1 MSFDALENRK
11 IAKTWK
17 EYLGDSKM
25 SLMVILW
32 VWRELIGP
40 RSKQIALR
48 MVVAGLVAT
57 LLAIGQAWPFAW
69 VINGVIARDLH
80 RSLFGLAAFAACLL
94 SSQLFAYWF
103 MMCRERMIG
112 ENTTQRDRRM
122 NQLFFAKSL
131 GQHMRDGSAL
141 SVGGME
147 KAKGKVNFI
156 QDMMIFNGL
165 SAVLDLLVVYVFIWT
180 ISTVAALAMTL
191 LVVLMILNA
200 LHLSQRCIEV
210 CVPIEIDFS
219 RYNRRQAEL
228 WEKVERV
235 KTNGKEAEEIER
247 GSAWSKDIF
256 VRDFN
261 FWAWF
266 IRMSNWRGL
275 VEKLVLVATIGYG
288 VWRVWHGDWTLGLL
302 YPLFSWCGMFANN
315 LWRLASIE
323 RDLNWALPSV
333 KAMKDALTMAPDV
346 VDKSD
351 ATEIPSTEPIR
362 IEFQAVGHTYTVG
375 VLDGEEQVVE
385 EDAEVLKNVS
395 FTVEPGEKVALI
407 GPSGAGKTTVMRLL
421 QRYMDP
427 DQGAVLVNG
436 RDLRDVKLAS
446 WIQALAYIP
455 QQAQILDGTI
465 KSNLL
470 YGLPEGERHR
480 VLDENLW
487 GLMGRLCIDF
497 GRRLAKNKLETKV
510 GRNGIKLSGGEAQR
524 LMIGAAAMRK
534 PRFMLIDEA
543 TSSLDSTTEKV
554 VQRGLAEVL
563 SGDMGAL
570 IIAHR
575 LSTVRHLCTKFVVLK
590 PSGSVTNGSSQVEA
604 VAGSFEELYR
614 LSPTFRQLAQDQ
626 GVAISKT
633 VRPKLRR
640 LRSLRPLAS

>member
-1 MSFDALENRK
+1 MSYDALEDRK
-11 IAKTWK
+11 IAKTWR

-25 SLMVILW
+25 SLTVILW

-40 RSKQIALR
+40 RSKQIAGR
-48 MVVAGLVAT
+48 MLLTGLVAT

-80 RSLFGLAAFAACLL
+80 QTLVGLATFAACLL
-94 SSQLFAYWF
+94 ASQLFHYWY
-103 MMCRERMIG
+103 MMSRERMIG

-122 NQLFFAKSL
+122 NELFFAKSL

-156 QDMMIFNGL
+156 QDMMVFNGL
-165 SAVLDLLVVYVFIWT
+165 TAVLDLLVVYIFIWT

-191 LVVLMILNA
+191 LVIIMMVDA

-219 RYNRRQAEL
+219 RYNRWQAEL

-235 KTNGKEAEEIER
+235 KTNGKESAEIGR
-247 GSAWSKDIF
+247 GMEWSKDIF
-256 VRDFN
+256 RRDFN
-261 FWAWF
+261 FWSWF
-266 IRMSNWRGL
+266 IRMSCWRGL
-275 VEKLVLVATIGYG
+275 VEKIVLVATVSYG
-288 VWRVWHGDWTLGLL
+288 VWRVWQGDWTIGLL
-302 YPLFSWCGMFANN
+302 YPVFSWCGMFANN

-323 RDLNWALPSV
+323 RDLNWAVPAV
-333 KAMKDALTMAPDV
+333 KAMKDALTMSPDI
-346 VDKSD
+346 VDKPD
-351 ATEIPSTEPIR
+351 ALEIPADEPIR
-362 IEFQAVGHTYTVG
+362 VEFQVVGHTYSAG
-375 VLDGEEQVVE
+375 VLDGEEQTVE
-385 EDAEVLKNVS
+385 EDAKVLKNVS

-436 RDLRDVKLAS
+436 RDLRDINRAS

-455 QQAQILDGTI
+455 QQAQVMDGTI
-465 KSNLL
+465 KSNLV
-470 YGLPEGERHR
+470 YGLSEDERSK
-480 VLDENLW
+480 VSDSNLW
-487 GLMGRLCIDF
+487 SMMRSLCIDF
-497 GRRLAKNKLETKV
+497 GKRLAKKKLETKV

-543 TSSLDSTTEKV
+543 TSSLDSTTEKE
-554 VQRGLAEVL
+554 VQRGLAEIL

-575 LSTVRHLCTKFVVLK
+575 LSTVRYLCTKFVVLK
-590 PSGSVTNGSSQVEA
+590 PSSGVANGSPQVEA

-614 LSPTFRQLAQDQ
+614 LSPTFRQLAHDQD
-626 GVAISKT
+626 VAIAKPA
-633 VRPKLRR
+633 RPKLRR
-640 LRSLRPLAS
+640 VRGPRPLPV